1 MECRCT
7 TDFGELTL
15 FFGCEWT
22 LLESNCPSLSFSLAS
37 DSANF
42 DQSFNGLVSIENNS
56 EIESSVEDTLED
68 LQQQLQQVKEQFQY
82 QVVTGKIKF
91 SCSCKNVEKY

>member
-42 DQSFNGLVSIENNS
+42 DDSFNSLISTEDNS
-56 EIESSVEDTLED
+56 EIETSEEDTLED
-68 LQQQLQQVKEQFQY
+68 LQQEIQQVKEQFQY
-82 QVVTGKIKF
+82 QVVKG
-91 SCSCKNVEKY
+91 